1 MAFILWGSPAR
12 KKKAMITNPR
22 HFIVESTHPSPFSAS
37 SGFFG
42 SRPFSKVNAF
52 LEKIGEKPINWQ
64 LPDL

>member
-1 MAFILWGSPAR
+1 
-12 KKKAMITNPR
+12 MITNPR

-52 LEKIGEKPINWQ
+52 LEKIGEKPIDWQ